1 VDSALEEFVR
11 KRADYRCE
19 YCRIH
24 ESLTWLRF
32 QFDHVIPRKHG
43 GQTVPEN
50 LARACFHCN
59 SFKGPNIAGIDPLS
73 GAMVPLFN
81 PRQDAWEAHF
91 AWQGP
96 TLVGL
101 TPVGRATIQV
111 LWLNH
116 PRMVDLRASLLAEA
130 GPSSTT

>member
-1 VDSALEEFVR
+1 
-11 KRADYRCE
+11 
-19 YCRIH
+19 
-24 ESLTWLRF
+24 
-32 QFDHVIPRKHG
+32 
-43 GQTVPEN
+43 
-50 LARACFHCN
+50 
-59 SFKGPNIAGIDPLS
+59 
-73 GAMVPLFN
+73 MVPLFN